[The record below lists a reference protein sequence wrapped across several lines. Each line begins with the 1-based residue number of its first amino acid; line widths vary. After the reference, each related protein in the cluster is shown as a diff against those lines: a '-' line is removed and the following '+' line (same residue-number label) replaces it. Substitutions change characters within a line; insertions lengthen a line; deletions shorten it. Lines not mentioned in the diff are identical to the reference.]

1 MTEAMEPNITVLI
14 VHGVGYKKMLI
25 RYYDTTDY
33 TLQQIVKSWEHC
45 LSNDYFKRIQ
55 SRIAH

>member
-1 MTEAMEPNITVLI
+1 MTEAMEPNLRVLM

-33 TLQQIVKSWEHC
+33 TLQQIVKS
-45 LSNDYFKRIQ
+45 
-55 SRIAH
+55 